1 MKPNDSLYGVKYSSE
16 NNSKTIDV
24 NKLYNNNNNN
34 NINGNE
40 NNNNNRSIDKLSYM
54 DKKSPISIIRPTDNL
69 KCY

>member
-1 MKPNDSLYGVKYSSE
+1 MKPNDSIYGVKYSSE

-24 NKLYNNNNNN
+24 NKLYNNNN
-34 NINGNE
+34 INGNG
-40 NNNNNRSIDKLSYM
+40 NNNNNTSIDKLSYM